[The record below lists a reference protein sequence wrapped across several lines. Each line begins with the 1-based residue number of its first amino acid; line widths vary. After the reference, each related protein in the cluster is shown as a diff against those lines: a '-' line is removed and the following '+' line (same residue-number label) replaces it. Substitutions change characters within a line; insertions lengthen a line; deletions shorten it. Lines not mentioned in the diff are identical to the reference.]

1 MEIYSTQMGF
11 QIDTSKIALSAN
23 QIEAEQVLAN
33 QRTGSEHHLGNCQSN
48 RYLNIIKLIS
58 ALVSKQTHLIC

>member
-1 MEIYSTQMGF
+1 MGF

-33 QRTGSEHHLGNCQSN
+33 QRTGSEHHLGN
-48 RYLNIIKLIS
+48 
-58 ALVSKQTHLIC
+58 